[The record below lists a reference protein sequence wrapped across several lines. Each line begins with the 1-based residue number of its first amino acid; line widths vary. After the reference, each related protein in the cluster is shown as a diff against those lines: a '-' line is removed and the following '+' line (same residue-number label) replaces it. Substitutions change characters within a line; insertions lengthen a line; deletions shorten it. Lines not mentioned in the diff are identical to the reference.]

1 MVPTDPTWDDTGF
14 EPDPNENE
22 GFAGPRRVQPEPAQK
37 IPTQPKGRSSLFWFT
52 VASTMVLLVALI
64 GGAIYWLSQPTP
76 EEQAFYA
83 SADNAPD
90 VIVPPSH
97 DSATKAPSHISVDTV
112 PSPSLPY
119 HAEIEPTGSDAPEKM
134 KEKPKTTLMRREK
147 APEIITDQSAPPI
160 PPSRFEA
167 PKQTEM
173 IPSATK
179 KPAMTTTPSTS
190 GNPLYVIQVFS
201 SPSRDDADE
210 WLQSLLEKNVSNGYI
225 TEQKIK
231 GQPWYRVRFGQFST
245 RESAE
250 SEAIRLGFREPW
262 IARIR

>member
-1 MVPTDPTWDDTGF
+1 MVPTDPTWDNTGF

-22 GFAGPRRVQPEPAQK
+22 GFAGPRRVLPEPPRNA
-37 IPTQPKGRSSLFWFT
+37 PTPPKRKSTLYWFA
-52 VASTMVLLVALI
+52 VASALVLLIALI
-64 GGAIYWLSQPTP
+64 GGGIYWLSQPTA
-76 EEQAFYA
+76 EERAFYTTK
-83 SADNAPD
+83 DNT
-90 VIVPPSH
+90 PS
-97 DSATKAPSHISVDTV
+97 VTV
-112 PSPSLPY
+112 PSTHDEDVQAPSQMPVDSADVPSVDE
-119 HAEIEPTGSDAPEKM
+119 HEQAASSVAVEKI
-134 KEKPKTTLMRREK
+134 EKPRPTVMKKREPDESMPEHSTPTVPPNTEPLPKRTEPAANVAKEPAIKTT
-147 APEIITDQSAPPI
+147 A
-160 PPSRFEA
+160 
-167 PKQTEM
+167 
-173 IPSATK
+173 
-179 KPAMTTTPSTS
+179 STS

-231 GQPWYRVRFGQFST
+231 GQSWYRVRFGQFAT

>member
-1 MVPTDPTWDDTGF
+1 MAPTDPTWDNTGF

-22 GFAGPRRVQPEPAQK
+22 GFAGPRPVQPEPAQK
-37 IPTQPKGRSSLFWFT
+37 IPTPPKRRSSLFWFA
-52 VASTMVLLVALI
+52 VASSMVLLVALI
-64 GGAIYWLSQPTP
+64 GGGIYWLSQPTP
-76 EEQAFYA
+76 EERAFYA
-83 SADNAPD
+83 SADNAPS
-90 VIVPPSH
+90 VVVPPSH
-97 DSATKAPSHISVDTV
+97 DSDVQAPSHISVDTFPNQSLSDRADLE
-112 PSPSLPY
+112 PS
-119 HAEIEPTGSDAPEKM
+119 ASDTSEQIK
-134 KEKPKTTLMRREK
+134 KKPATTLMRKEK
-147 APEIITDQSAPPI
+147 KSEIIEEQSAPPTA
-160 PPSRFEA
+160 PSRVEA
-167 PKQTEM
+167 PKQTEPM
-173 IPSATK
+173 PSAAK
-179 KPAMTTTPSTS
+179 RPAMTTTPSAS
-190 GNPLYVIQVFS
+190 ANPLYVIQVFS